1 MKNAKSYESKI
12 RKLLTEAR
20 KQKIEAKEVTID
32 DRIALIVEAILA
44 DDASPEQVRAARKA
58 IDEEFVDLNELRVCM
73 PREIDEVLGDDMPHA
88 REKSEMIA
96 NVLHGIYGRA
106 SAMSIE
112 YMQQYGKREV
122 RRHLQEL
129 GLSPFAEALVAL
141 TLFDVHAVPVDQA
154 LVDALIV
161 TGHVD
166 EETDIADTQS
176 FLERVISQKD
186 DMTAHVYFRKF
197 IRENQKAIGK
207 KRDEEAKVRAAEQAA
222 ARKAAE
228 EAAKKA
234 EDAAKAKAAA
244 EAQKQAEQAKQAEAK
259 NAKAAKAKAAKKTP
273 PAKKKATKTT
283 KKKKA
288 PKAKA
293 AKKKTS
299 KKKTTRASAKRK
311 TPKTKAKKVKAKK
324 KTAKKK
330 TARKKSSGK

>member
-1 MKNAKSYESKI
+1 MKNAKTYEPKI

-20 KQKIEAKEVTID
+20 KQKIESREVAID

-44 DDASPEQVRAARKA
+44 DDASPEQVGAARKA

-73 PREIDEVLGDDMPHA
+73 PREIDEVLGEDMPHG
-88 REKSEMIA
+88 REKSETIA
-96 NVLHGIYGRA
+96 EVLHGIYGRA

-141 TLFDVHAVPVDQA
+141 TLFDVHAIPVDQA

-166 EETDIADTQS
+166 EETDVADTQS

-197 IRENQKAIGK
+197 IRDNQKAIDK
-207 KRDEEAKVRAAEQAA
+207 KREEEAKARAAEEAA

-234 EDAAKAKAAA
+234 EEAAKAKAAA
-244 EAQKQAEQAKQAEAK
+244 EAEKEAK
-259 NAKAAKAKAAKKTP
+259 KAK
-273 PAKKKATKTT
+273 KKKATKKAAPKTSPKTAKKT
-283 KKKKA
+283 KK
-288 PKAKA
+288 KA
-293 AKKKTS
+293 AKKKTKKKAAKKKKATS
-299 KKKTTRASAKRK
+299 AKSSKAKTKKKTTKRK
-311 TPKTKAKKVKAKK
+311 TK
-324 KTAKKK
+324 
-330 TARKKSSGK
+330 KKSSGK